1 MQESI
6 AAILALCIVV
16 ICQAFFHWKE
26 RVEMLRMRDDMES
39 EARQLLAAK
48 NLPEYVASKSIEG
61 PAKSY
66 WMSEEEEYLL
76 EQMKKKGVH

>member
-1 MQESI
+1 
-6 AAILALCIVV
+6 
-16 ICQAFFHWKE
+16 
-26 RVEMLRMRDDMES
+26 MLKMRDDMES

-48 NLPEYVASKSIEG
+48 NLPEYVASKSIGG

-66 WMSEEEEYLL
+66 WMSEEEEYLI